1 MENYTYLD
9 IYAKTYL
16 NEIKRQIKWNK
27 IDLSGDKEIETDEYM
42 VEVIKSLCIKPRHN
56 LDDKEKFVL
65 RLLPTDSKEDTERI
79 FITLMLYYTA
89 VYNEN
94 IELLNKILETG
105 FNFGN
110 NRNNLDLFVL
120 DKKISS
126 QFNTN
131 FYIKLIKEQISL
143 FKEFYLSL
151 KNNEPIYKSS
161 NPDNPVEE
169 LSIDEVIQ
177 KFANI
182 LKQNPNVAISK
193 NKYYQNKPYEFSRLL
208 TKTSI
213 NYFDEDIIL
222 NASEEQKQNIINH
235 AELSMFLTKQ
245 SVARLTTLMI
255 DDNFSIDIEDHW
267 NSVLEELSDYEL
279 IKINELDKDIFR
291 DVHLDISHQIYIDKK
306 NIKNTPELFI
316 KKEIE
321 EINKRLKKEKVQELT
336 TTFPKRRLLQKFKRN

>member
-1 MENYTYLD
+1 MDNYTYLD
-9 IYAKTYL
+9 VYAKTYL
-16 NEIKRQIKWNK
+16 NEIKERIKQNQIT
-27 IDLSGDKEIETDEYM
+27 LSGERETETDEYM

-94 IELLNKILETG
+94 IELLNKFLEAG
-105 FNFGN
+105 FSFGY
-110 NRNNLDLFVL
+110 RSSNLDLFVL
-120 DKKISS
+120 DKRISS

-131 FYIKLIKEQISL
+131 FYINLIKEQISL

-151 KNNEPIYKSS
+151 KDNEPIYKSS
-161 NPDNPVEE
+161 DPDNPVEE

-193 NKYYQNKPYEFSRLL
+193 NKYYRNKPYEFSRLL

-235 AELSMFLTKQ
+235 AEFSMFLTKQ

-255 DDNFSIDIEDHW
+255 DSNFSIDIEDHW
-267 NSVLEELSDYEL
+267 NEVLEELSDYEL

-291 DVHLDISHQIYIDKK
+291 DVHLDISHQIYIEKK

-316 KKEIE
+316 QKVRE
-321 EINKRLKKEKVQELT
+321 ELNKRLKKEKVQVLT
-336 TTFPKRRLLQKFKRN
+336 STSPKKRLLQRFTRN

>member
-16 NEIKRQIKWNK
+16 NEIKNQIKWNK

-94 IELLNKILETG
+94 IELLNKLLEAG
-105 FNFGN
+105 FSFGYKSS
-110 NRNNLDLFVL
+110 NLDLFVL
-120 DKKISS
+120 DKRISS

-131 FYIKLIKEQISL
+131 FYINLIKEQISL

-151 KNNEPIYKSS
+151 KENDPIYKSS
-161 NPDNPVEE
+161 NSDNPVEE
-169 LSIDEVIQ
+169 LSNDEVIQ

-182 LKQNPNVAISK
+182 LKQNPNIALSK
-193 NKYYQNKPYEFSRLL
+193 ELQGLSRNNQYIYSRLL
-208 TKTSI
+208 TKNSI

-222 NASEEQKQNIINH
+222 NATEDQKQNIISK
-235 AELSMFLTKQ
+235 AKYMYLTKQ
-245 SVARLTTLMI
+245 SLARLTTLMM
-255 DDNFSIDIEDHW
+255 DSNFSIDIEDHW
-267 NSVLEELSDYEL
+267 NEVLEELSDYEL
-279 IKINELDKDIFR
+279 NKINELDKDIFR
-291 DVHLDISHQIYIDKK
+291 DVHLNISHQIYIDKK

-316 KKEIE
+316 QKVRE
-321 EINKRLKKEKVQELT
+321 ELNKR
-336 TTFPKRRLLQKFKRN
+336 

>member
-1 MENYTYLD
+1 MDNYTYLD
-9 IYAKTYL
+9 VYAKTYL
-16 NEIKRQIKWNK
+16 NEIKERIKQNQIT
-27 IDLSGDKEIETDEYM
+27 LSGERETETDEYM
-42 VEVIKSLCIKPRHN
+42 VEIIKSLCIKPRYN

-94 IELLNKILETG
+94 IELLNKLLEAG
-105 FNFGN
+105 FRFGY
-110 NRNNLDLFVL
+110 RSSNLDLFVL
-120 DKKISS
+120 DKRISS

-131 FYIKLIKEQISL
+131 FYINLIKEQISL

-151 KNNEPIYKSS
+151 KDNEPIYKSS

-182 LKQNPNVAISK
+182 LKQNPNIAISK
-193 NKYYQNKPYEFSRLL
+193 NKYYRNKPYEFSRLL
-208 TKTSI
+208 TKKSI

-222 NASEEQKQNIINH
+222 NATEEQKQNIISH
-235 AELSMFLTKQ
+235 SKYMYLSKQ
-245 SVARLTTLMI
+245 SIARLTTLMI
-255 DDNFSIDIEDHW
+255 DSNFSIDIEDHW
-267 NSVLEELSDYEL
+267 NEVLEELSDYEL
-279 IKINELDKDIFR
+279 IKINELDKNIFR
-291 DVHLDISHQIYIDKK
+291 DVHLDISHQIYNDKK

-316 KKEIE
+316 QKVRE
-321 EINKRLKKEKVQELT
+321 ELNKRLKKEKVQDLT
-336 TTFPKRRLLQKFKRN
+336 TTSPKRRLLQRFTRN